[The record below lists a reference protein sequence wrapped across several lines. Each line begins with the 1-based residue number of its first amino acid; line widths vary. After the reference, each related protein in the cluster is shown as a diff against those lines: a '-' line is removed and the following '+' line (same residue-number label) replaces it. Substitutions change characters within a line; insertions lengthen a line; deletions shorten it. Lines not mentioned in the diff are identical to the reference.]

1 MIAFSLSKPDLA
13 LARWIGR
20 ERNAAKA
27 GIPSHKYATTRASDE
42 EIHVLGA
49 RAEIAVARVLGVEP
63 DRNFYRH
70 GDGGVDLRV
79 GGHTVDV
86 KMRST
91 PYTDLLVQPDLSDF
105 RADCIILCW
114 PWGGNEYTV
123 AVIGLVT
130 RKRFIEK
137 ATALPLA
144 SPRLMIRWSD
154 LTPIGEPLRHPSAQV
169 ARGALYG

>member
-1 MIAFSLSKPDLA
+1 MIAFTLSKPDLA

-27 GIPSHKYATTRASDE
+27 GIPSRKYATTKATDE

-49 RAEIAVARVLGVEP
+49 KAEIAVARVLGVEP

-79 GGHTVDV
+79 GGYTVDV

-91 PYTDLLVQPDLSDF
+91 PYTDLLIQPDLSDF

-114 PWGGNEYTV
+114 PWGTGENTV

-130 RKRFIEK
+130 RKRFVEK
-137 ATALPLA
+137 ATFLHLA
-144 SPRLMIRWSD
+144 SPRLVVRWSD
-154 LTPIGEPLRHPSAQV
+154 LTPIGEPVQRPLAQISY
-169 ARGALYG
+169 GALYG